1 MAAKLCFSGKMGA
14 VQKASSCHLPTARWE
29 ERWEERADGFERRGC
44 GKDAK
49 MVAPSVQL
57 WFCSWVTQK

>member
-14 VQKASSCHLPTARWE
+14 VQKASSCHLPTVRWE

-49 MVAPSVQL
+49 MVAPCVQL
-57 WFCSWVTQK
+57 WFCS